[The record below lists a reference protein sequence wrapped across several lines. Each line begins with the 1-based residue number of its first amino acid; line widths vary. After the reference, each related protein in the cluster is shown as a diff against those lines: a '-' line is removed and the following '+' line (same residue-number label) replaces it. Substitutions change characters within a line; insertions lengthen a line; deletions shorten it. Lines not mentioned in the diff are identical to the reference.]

1 MRRTISCIIP
11 VFNAAKYLAEA
22 IDSVL
27 AQTVVPDEIILVD
40 DGSTD
45 ESAQIA
51 ATYRRHLRLVAQEN
65 RGPAAARN
73 RGLQLATGELITFL
87 DADDLWARDKTA
99 RQCDAFAAAPELSI
113 CIAHAQNF
121 WAPELQHERAHL
133 DQRYADPHPGY
144 VCQCLMARRDVF
156 DRVGLFDESLRVS
169 EDTDW
174 FARAER
180 AGVVKQVLPEV
191 LVRRRL
197 HTSNTSYAIYNS
209 DRARADL
216 VEVAMRN
223 LRHKRDSSSPK

>member
-1 MRRTISCIIP
+1 MDRLTTRHGSPPNI
-11 VFNAAKYLAEA
+11 
-22 IDSVL
+22 
-27 AQTVVPDEIILVD
+27 VD
-40 DGSTD
+40 ICAS
-45 ESAQIA
+45 SQ
-51 ATYRRHLRLVAQEN
+51 QEN

-73 RGLQLATGELITFL
+73 RGLRLATGELITFL
-87 DADDLWARDKTA
+87 DADDLWVTDKTA
-99 RQCDAFAAAPELSI
+99 RQSDAFAATPELSI

-144 VCQCLMARRDVF
+144 VCQCLMARREVF

-197 HTSNTSYAIYNS
+197 HSTNTSYAIYNS

-216 VEVAMRN
+216 LEVAMRN
-223 LRHKRDSSSPK
+223 LRHKRDSSSK